1 MSEQPRVFSA
11 VQNVKTVLELWTK
24 LALNVRMRDRSV
36 KVLQYGCQM
45 LIGYWGTQL
54 KENSLLQLSTL
65 RRASSN
71 SRKAFWLLKS
81 INHVGSIAGMIEDG
95 TGTRLSSPFV
105 DKLDFIEQLFLVL
118 YYWYESEIY
127 FARAGM
133 FGLDEDVIDPW
144 CNWTWLGGDVAFFF
158 SGLLRLR
165 EHVKQQRLLKD
176 KLIVASEQH
185 QLLNHHHHQHQ
196 EQQQQQQQKEANGG
210 QVVTTAPSR
219 LEELQLELKAMDRT
233 KFDLQLSL
241 AIGVLELGVSL
252 HYCDV
257 YKFILREH
265 ISETYVGAM
274 GVASSVLI
282 LYEGLIK
289 ARRELGEDI

>member
-1 MSEQPRVFSA
+1 MSEQQLLSPV
-11 VQNVKTVLELWTK
+11 VQNVKTVLALWTK

-45 LIGYWGTQL
+45 LIGYWGAQL
-54 KENSLLQLSTL
+54 KEKSLLQLSTL

-81 INHVGSIAGMIEDG
+81 INHVGSIVGMIEDG
-95 TGTRLSSPFV
+95 TGTRASSPFV

-165 EHVKQQRLLKD
+165 EHIKQRRILKD
-176 KLIVASEQH
+176 KLILASEQ
-185 QLLNHHHHQHQ
+185 QQH
-196 EQQQQQQQKEANGG
+196 QQQQQQQQLKEANGSH
-210 QVVTTAPSR
+210 VVTTAASR
-219 LEELQLELKAMDRT
+219 LEELQLELKTMDRT

-289 ARRELGEDI
+289 ARRELGEDV